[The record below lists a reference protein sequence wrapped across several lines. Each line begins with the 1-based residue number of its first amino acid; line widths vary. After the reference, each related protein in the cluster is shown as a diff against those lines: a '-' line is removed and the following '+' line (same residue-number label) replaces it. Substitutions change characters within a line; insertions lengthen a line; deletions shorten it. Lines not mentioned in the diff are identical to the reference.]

1 MRFCRNQKR
10 LDIEYMDKKYTLKR
24 FSQNSEPV
32 VKISPANLT
41 IDYEHLLNPAQY
53 EAVAVEEGSYL
64 IIAGAGTGKTRTL
77 VYRLARLVELG
88 YDPKSILLLTFTR
101 KSAKEMLD
109 RAALLLD
116 KRCEKIN
123 GGTFHSYAH
132 LILRRYAN
140 VVGLAPNFT
149 ILDQGDS
156 EDVISIV
163 RNQSGL
169 TDKTKRF
176 PQKATLAKILS
187 LSTNTGKPISTI
199 VEDEYPH
206 FIPEIQKIEKIRDA
220 YRAYK
225 TQNNML
231 DYDDLL
237 IYLAKFFNELSPAA
251 SSVLRNLNFV
261 MVDEYQDTNH
271 LQAEVVRGL
280 CRLKQNIMVVGDD
293 AQSIYSFR
301 GATFENIMNFPKIFP
316 NTKIITLEEN
326 YRSTPEILNFTNK
339 IYEAAINKYEKVL
352 YTRKQSGELPVI
364 LAAINSNL
372 QSKFIVDKVLD
383 LREQGVPLSDIA
395 VLFRSS
401 FFSFDLEIE
410 LTKANIPFVKI
421 GGIKFVETA
430 HIKDVLAFLR
440 ISVNPRDT
448 ISWFRVLMLHE
459 GIGPKTAQKILDA
472 VESGELSILKD
483 PEMISSKLLT
493 EKLFPLFKLIYT
505 IHTKSLSPTEKAEL
519 VTDYYY
525 PIFKDKYDDFNK
537 RKKDIEIFL
546 NISAN
551 YRSVD
556 ALLADMAIEP
566 PIDSMTEFGEESKDD
581 ECLTLST
588 IHSAKGLEW
597 HSIFII
603 HAVDGFFPS
612 VRSMQKMETLEEER
626 RLMYVAA
633 TRAKQNLFVS
643 YPMNI
648 FDRES
653 GTTFSKPS
661 RFISEITPNLADGW
675 LLEE

>member
-1 MRFCRNQKR
+1 
-10 LDIEYMDKKYTLKR
+10 MDKKYTLKR
-24 FSQNSEPV
+24 FSHNEEPL
-32 VKISPANLT
+32 VKVSAANLT
-41 IDYEHLLNPAQY
+41 IDYEHLLNKAQF
-53 EAVAVEEGSYL
+53 EAATVEEGAYL

-116 KRCEKIN
+116 RRCEKIN

-132 LILRRYAN
+132 LLLRRYAN
-140 VVGLAPNFT
+140 IVGLSQNFT

-163 RNQSGL
+163 RSQSEVA
-169 TDKTKRF
+169 DKTKRF
-176 PQKATLAKILS
+176 PQKATLARILS
-187 LSTNTGKPISTI
+187 LSVNTGKNISVI

-206 FIPEIQKIEKIRDA
+206 FIPEIQKIEKIQGL
-220 YRAYK
+220 YKAYK
-225 TQNNML
+225 TQNNLL

-251 SSVLRNLNFV
+251 SSVLRGINFI

-271 LQAEVVRGL
+271 LQSEVVKGL
-280 CRLKQNIMVVGDD
+280 CRLRKNIMVVGDD

-301 GATFENIMNFPKIFP
+301 GANFENIMNFPKIFP
-316 NTKIITLEEN
+316 DTKIITLEEN
-326 YRSTPEILNFTNK
+326 YRSTPEILSFTNK
-339 IYEAAINKYEKVL
+339 IYDGAIKKYDKVL
-352 YTRKQSGELPVI
+352 YTKKPSGDLPAI
-364 LAAINSNL
+364 LAATNTNL

-383 LREQGVPLSDIA
+383 LREQGIPLSNIA

-410 LTKANIPFVKI
+410 LTKANIPFIKI

-430 HIKDVLAFLR
+430 HIKDILAFLR
-440 ISVNPRDT
+440 ISVNPKDAV
-448 ISWFRVLMLHE
+448 SWFRVLMLHE
-459 GIGPKTAQKILDA
+459 GIGPKTAQKILYA

-483 PEMISSKLLT
+483 PGTISSKLLT
-493 EKLFPLFKLIYT
+493 EKLFPLFKLIFT
-505 IHTKSLSPTEKAEL
+505 IHTKDMTPTDKSEL
-519 VTDYYY
+519 VTEYYY

-537 RKKDIEIFL
+537 RKKDIDIFL

-551 YRSVD
+551 YKSVD
-556 ALLADMAIEP
+556 SLLADMAIEP
-566 PIDSMTEFGEESKDD
+566 PIDSMTEFGEEDKED
-581 ECLTLST
+581 EYLTLST

-597 HSIFII
+597 HSVFII

-612 VRSMQKMETLEEER
+612 TRSMQKIETLEEER

-633 TRAKQNLFVS
+633 TRAKQNLFVT

-661 RFISEITPNLADGW
+661 RFISEITPNLAEGW
-675 LLEE
+675 LLDE